1 MLHDI
6 LIPSRIGTYYLQR
19 KRVLSFEIT
28 PMMIQGVLIEFM
40 GNSIKIKNKQS
51 ILLKDLSTQTQAN
64 ALKKIASNIG
74 KYDEIITTLSSS
86 AIVYKELKLPFIGRD
101 ALSMVVP
108 YEVEA
113 LLPFALEESVID
125 FIITKQ
131 DLEKKESKLLVA
143 AVRMQDL
150 QNHLSLFEK
159 AELMIDT
166 VTIDIFALYE
176 IYKAGISTAPQAPA
190 QPIKMP
196 FDLKSSSI
204 IGLWHKLHAKFIK
217 KPKIDTPVSTQSPL
231 QYQPKTAELFIDIG
245 FDVVRVLY
253 FQDGTL
259 TAVRMIPIGITDV
272 AQAISQKTEQP
283 YFDIIQNILTEQSIQ
298 NFNATFHD
306 ELKKIFEEIA
316 RTLQFFEKQ
325 EHAKYMKP
333 HKLLFSGFATNSQEF
348 VQLAQTFFNNQ
359 IEIVESATITER
371 LKIMIQ
377 SEDHHFSVINLA
389 LGLFMHFEPDVNFL
403 KSVAQKSD
411 DSLMNKQLLMI
422 VFMTTLCL
430 GSIFWRS
437 YIILQEKE
445 TAYNVSKRQLV
456 QAIEQKMRLDLKGEK
471 NIKTILE
478 KAEEK
483 LKTEKAL
490 WFAFSAQH
498 EHSVLEYLQDLS
510 VQIDRSAV
518 GLQVKSM
525 HLDYENV
532 SMTGNIKPFENTEFQ
547 RLDLF
552 KEELQEL
559 RLLQLVEQPRE
570 VSFTIQ
576 FKPKENAKEPA

>member
-28 PMMIQGVLIEFM
+28 PIMVQGLLIEFM
-40 GNSIKIKNKQS
+40 GNKIQIKNKQS
-51 ILLKDLSTQTQAN
+51 IMLKDLSAQTQIN

-74 KYDEIITTLSSS
+74 KYDEIISTLSGS

-101 ALSMVVP
+101 ALAMIVP

-125 FIITKQ
+125 FIVTKE
-131 DLEKKESKLLVA
+131 DLEKKESKILVA

-150 QNHLSLFEK
+150 QNHLNLFEK
-159 AELMIDT
+159 AELMVDT

-176 IYKAGISTAPQAPA
+176 IYKAGISTTPQAPA
-190 QPIKMP
+190 QPLNFS
-196 FDLKSSSI
+196 FDIKSSSI
-204 IGLWHKLHAKFIK
+204 VGLWHKLYAKFVK
-217 KPKIDTPVSTQSPL
+217 KPKIDAPVSTESPL

-245 FDVVRVLY
+245 FDVVRALY
-253 FQDGTL
+253 FQDGSL
-259 TAVRMIPIGITDV
+259 TAVRMIPIGISDV
-272 AQAISQKTEQP
+272 AQAMSQKTEQP
-283 YFDIIQNILTEQSIQ
+283 YFDIVQNILTEQSLE
-298 NFNATFHD
+298 NLTLPLHD
-306 ELKKIFEEIA
+306 ELKKIFEEIT
-316 RTLQFFEKQ
+316 RTLHFFEKQ
-325 EHAKYMKP
+325 EHAKYIKP
-333 HKLLFSGFATNSQEF
+333 HKILFSGFATNIKEF
-348 VQLAQTFFNNQ
+348 HELAQTFFASP
-359 IEIVESATITER
+359 IEIVQSSTIIER
-371 LKIMIQ
+371 LKITVK
-377 SEDHHFSVINLA
+377 SEDQHFSIISLA

-411 DSLMNKQLLMI
+411 DALLNKQLLMI

-430 GSIFWRS
+430 GATFWRS
-437 YIILQEKE
+437 SMILQEKE

-456 QAIEQKMRLDLKGEK
+456 QAIEQRMRLDLRGEK
-471 NIKTILE
+471 SIKTILE

-490 WFAFSAQH
+490 WFAFSAQQ

-525 HLDYENV
+525 HLDYEKV
-532 SMTGNIKPFENTEFQ
+532 SMSGNVKNFES
-547 RLDLF
+547 LDLF
-552 KEELQEL
+552 EEELSSLQ
-559 RLLQLVEQPRE
+559 LLQLLEKPRE
-570 VSFTIQ
+570 LTFTVQ
-576 FKPKENAKEPA
+576 FKPKENVKGSA